1 MSAAPQRVG
10 IQPGAGVVARFG
22 DALAVVAGDVLD
34 EAFFPALFDVLK
46 GAGTGTLKASK
57 LAWRVAAL
65 LTEDAAAR
73 VQDSDVGAFGIAVP
87 VAEGYLVMVHGSVR
101 ALITDGSGEIELNGA
116 ESRTWVDRVVP
127 APVERLALTLAE
139 SGPVEAFARSQLDD
153 GVIPAGGFVLM
164 SSVAAAPPI
173 PAPVPQLPRAPELA
187 QPAADVPA
195 PPPSPAPPPPPDS
208 PPLSVPA
215 PERQAAAPR
224 ARETMVVHSSASALV
239 ADDGTRTLLDR
250 NYVFGREPW
259 KDPDVVSG
267 AASPIVVKDPDNL
280 ISRAHA
286 YVTVDA
292 GGVMVRDNASGN
304 GTYVAPP
311 GAPEWMRLGPYPAP
325 LPPGWSLRL
334 GMRVFTHIAAPTE
347 GQAVPR

>member
-1 MSAAPQRVG
+1 
-10 IQPGAGVVARFG
+10 VARFG
-22 DALAVVAGDVLD
+22 DALAVAAAGAVDQ
-34 EAFFPALFDVLK
+34 AFLTALFEALK
-46 GAGTGTLKASK
+46 DAGSAAVKASK

-65 LTEDAAAR
+65 LTEHE
-73 VQDSDVGAFGIAVP
+73 SDIAGFGIAVP
-87 VAEGYLVMVHGSVR
+87 VVEGFLVMVHGPVR
-101 ALITDGSGEIELNGA
+101 ALISDASGEIELNGA
-116 ESRTWVDRVVP
+116 DARTWVDRVVP
-127 APVERLALTLAE
+127 APVERLALTLSE

-153 GVIPAGGFVLM
+153 GVIPAGGLVLM
-164 SSVAAAPPI
+164 SSVVAAQAIRAP
-173 PAPVPQLPRAPELA
+173 LPR
-187 QPAADVPA
+187 PAAETPVA
-195 PPPSPAPPPPPDS
+195 PPSPTPPS
-208 PPLSVPA
+208 PPAAVPA
-215 PERQAAAPR
+215 SEAPAAPAAPR

-267 AASPIVVKDPDNL
+267 AASPIVVKDPDHL

-311 GAPEWMRLGPYPAP
+311 GAEEWMRLGPYPAP

-347 GQAVPR
+347 GEPAPR